1 MSRALPLSRFIALIA
16 ALGSP
21 SNAMAGEI
29 LEGPVAAMVK
39 RVVDGDTLA
48 VRAKVWLGQE
58 IVVLV
63 RLRGIDAPELRG
75 DCADEIARAGS
86 AAAALAS
93 YVGAGPVTLRRIQ
106 GDKYFGRVV
115 ADVMGTQGNL
125 SAILLR
131 AGLARSYEG
140 GTRGSWC
147 AAGVMIGE
155 GEGSGPADAHMAN

>member
-1 MSRALPLSRFIALIA
+1 MIA

-21 SNAMAGEI
+21 SNAMAGEF
-29 LEGPVAAMVK
+29 LEGPVAAMVE

-93 YVGAGPVTLRRIQ
+93 YIGAGPVTLRRIE

-115 ADVMGTQGNL
+115 ADVTAPVGDLGALLVNRGLVRPYQGG
-125 SAILLR
+125 AR
-131 AGLARSYEG
+131 APWCEAELVVGAGRG
-140 GTRGSWC
+140 RATR
-147 AAGVMIGE
+147 
-155 GEGSGPADAHMAN
+155 